1 MTSKI
6 LLPSLRRENLKHR
19 LGIVL
24 AVFGL
29 FFLYMLSFAINVQ
42 NICSLEGES
51 FKESL
56 ESITAL
62 SEPGMEV
69 GML

>member
-29 FFLYMLSFAINVQ
+29 FFLYMLSFAINVFTSS
-42 NICSLEGES
+42 CEASC
-51 FKESL
+51 
-56 ESITAL
+56 AL
-62 SEPGMEV
+62 SAA
-69 GML
+69 